1 MTNYTRHLLLS
12 RVVTHFPSY
21 YYRYLYVFRPR
32 ILVYFSAKD
41 LSPVFVYNYNIYEVI
56 NIILYGYDY

>member
-12 RVVTHFPSY
+12 RVVTHYFLLIIIDICMY
-21 YYRYLYVFRPR
+21 FRAR

-41 LSPVFVYNYNIYEVI
+41 LSPFFVYKYNI
-56 NIILYGYDY
+56 